1 MMILFLLSTIGP
13 KRRRLGAA
21 SLLILCLLVLVV
33 SATHYVSLGRWSL
46 DSDHLVPRM
55 ILPHHKHH
63 IAESRSTTE
72 ESRGKRWSLLS
83 RISRQI
89 VSRTRRTMHRRHDAD
104 ENHHPSVAKSSTF
117 AENSASYASILW
129 KGGHQSSR
137 PSSQRKRW
145 FLGSS
150 LFRRFHF
157 RRSATAPTINEI
169 QIFHAEESDQVT
181 SNNNIDQEH
190 RILSSLTEPII
201 AQDVWDHLT
210 GHEFPEHP
218 DRLLLLDRLAATGER
233 LARNDLS
240 DDWIQWRPYG
250 AHDDL
255 EDGHIH
261 VWTGQA
267 KREGRGSNVPWIKT
281 RSILP
286 MTPEEM
292 KDLLLD
298 SDRVKTYNPW
308 SLGRKDYWKLDENT
322 KIVKNRT
329 QPPIGSKPMVSV
341 TLLHARP
348 LQEANAW
355 IVVSRAIGGKLFLDS
370 DDQGSGRSDILFG
383 INLLQPYDDD
393 SCLVTAVTHVDS
405 SAVPSMLAEKLGVKG
420 AIKFVKDIRK
430 LKVPVSAN

>member
-1 MMILFLLSTIGP
+1 MILFLLSTISP

-21 SLLILCLLVLVV
+21 SLLILCFLVLVV
-33 SATHYVSLGRWSL
+33 SATHFVSLGRWSL
-46 DSDHLVPRM
+46 DSDHHLIPRM
-55 ILPHHKHH
+55 TLPHHKHH
-63 IAESRSTTE
+63 TAESRSTIE
-72 ESRGKRWSLLS
+72 QPRGKRWSVLS
-83 RISRQI
+83 RISRHFG
-89 VSRTRRTMHRRHDAD
+89 SRKRRTMHEGNDAD
-104 ENHHPSVAKSSTF
+104 ENHHSLAATSSTF
-117 AENSASYASILW
+117 AKNSVSYASILW
-129 KGGHQSSR
+129 KGGHQSPRS
-137 PSSQRKRW
+137 SSQTRRW
-145 FLGSS
+145 FFGSS
-150 LFRRFHF
+150 LFRRFNF
-157 RRSATAPTINEI
+157 RRSSTAPTIDDI
-169 QIFHAEESDQVT
+169 QVFHFEDDEAAL
-181 SNNNIDQEH
+181 SNNLDQEH
-190 RILSSLTEPII
+190 RMLTSLTEPII

-210 GHEFPEHP
+210 GREFPEHP
-218 DRLLLLDRLAATGER
+218 DRSLLLDRLAATGER
-233 LARNDLS
+233 LARNDVS

-267 KREGRGSNVPWIKT
+267 KRQGRGSNVPWIKT

-286 MTPEEM
+286 MTPEDM

-355 IVVSRAIGGKLFLDS
+355 IVVSRAIGGKLFMDAE
-370 DDQGSGRSDILFG
+370 DQASGRSDILFG

-430 LKVPVSAN
+430 LRVPVSAN